1 MKKTFPN
8 GFSSWAET
16 HFEVVQFI
24 SSQEEGFVNNGT
36 VIEYVREFI
45 GIGGMYD
52 LAELWTDKFEKENQG
67 KVWGEDVVFF
77 DALDEFLTRENS
89 SVDMYHSLGSP
100 S

>member
-1 MKKTFPN
+1 MEKTFPN

-36 VIEYVREFI
+36 VIEYVREFL

-52 LAELWTDKFEKENQG
+52 LATEWTDKFEKENQG
-67 KVWGEDVVFF
+67 KVWDEHEIYF
-77 DALDEFLTRENS
+77 DALDEFLNRENS
-89 SVDMYHSLGSP
+89 SVDKYHCLGSP